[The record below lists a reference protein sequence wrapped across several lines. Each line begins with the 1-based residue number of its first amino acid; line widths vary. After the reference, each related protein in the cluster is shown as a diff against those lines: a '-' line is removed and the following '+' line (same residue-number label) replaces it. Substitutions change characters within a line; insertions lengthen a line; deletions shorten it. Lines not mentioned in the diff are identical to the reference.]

1 MEFSS
6 RFVSFASQVF
16 WYKEHYGTP
25 YSLSDS
31 LTLDSNNVFSRSII
45 VDLNKDEIELPV
57 IAIRHFEEAAGSSI
71 IPSFSVEKVILP
83 LYNNTYDQSRR
94 TFDTIMAQFFA
105 NTSYESRL
113 LKIITNKGEVY
124 YGGKGIIL
132 DGNFNPLL
140 LCTLLAR
147 IVKEEERDVLT
158 YYRPVCHINPKVFI
172 ESDKLVNKG
181 IIKKLIPYYSNYD
194 TCFPR
199 VVRRTVNNDPES
211 EKVKV
216 IIDDFSHLFV
226 EPVKPTPSS
235 CSNESLNQC
244 LVDNVE
250 DILALI

>member
-25 YSLSDS
+25 FQLLDS

-57 IAIRHFEEAAGSSI
+57 IAIGHFEEAAGSSI

-105 NTSYESRL
+105 NTSYENRL

-124 YGGKGIIL
+124 YGGKGIIF
-132 DGNFNPLL
+132 DGNYNPLL
-140 LCTLLAR
+140 LCTLKAKR
-147 IVKEEERDVLT
+147 VVTEKEKYT
-158 YYRPVCHINPKVFI
+158 AYYRPVCYVSPRVFEEPNTI
-172 ESDKLVNKG
+172 VNKG
-181 IIKKLIPYYSNYD
+181 IIKKLIPFYTSHNMD
-194 TCFPR
+194 FPLGLFR
-199 VVRRTVNNDPES
+199 DKAEDKKVQVVIDNFDRFF
-211 EKVKV
+211 VK
-216 IIDDFSHLFV
+216 
-226 EPVKPTPSS
+226 PVKPSPST
-235 CSNESLNQC
+235 CSNELLNQC
-244 LVDNVE
+244 LIDNIE
-250 DILALI
+250 DIMMLI

>member
-25 YSLSDS
+25 YQLSDS

-57 IAIRHFEEAAGSSI
+57 IAIRHFEEAAGSNI
-71 IPSFSVEKVILP
+71 IPSFSAEKVILP

-94 TFDTIMAQFFA
+94 TFNTIMAQFFA

-124 YGGKGIIL
+124 YGGKGIIF
-132 DGNFNPLL
+132 DGNYNPLL
-140 LCTLLAR
+140 LCTLKARR
-147 IVKEEERDVLT
+147 IVTEKEKYT
-158 YYRPVCHINPKVFI
+158 AYYRPVCYVSPRVFEEPNTI
-172 ESDKLVNKG
+172 VNKG
-181 IIKKLIPYYSNYD
+181 IIKKLIPFYTSHSMD
-194 TCFPR
+194 FPLGLFR
-199 VVRRTVNNDPES
+199 DKAEDRKVQVVIDNFDRFF
-211 EKVKV
+211 VK
-216 IIDDFSHLFV
+216 
-226 EPVKPTPSS
+226 PVKPSPST

-244 LVDNVE
+244 LIDNIE
-250 DILALI
+250 DIMMLI